1 MAPNLSVITAL
12 ANGPVSRSPNGTS
25 STSGTRGEFAAMLK
39 QPDDSRPTPATEAK
53 SSAPAS
59 STNDDDKQREDQDV
73 AAIAAV
79 IEKPL
84 PLAATPPAPTL
95 ANIVND
101 LADLRKTLEAG
112 KTPDPALVDKIG
124 AALNALAD
132 ALGVSLDDL
141 PSLDDLKAM
150 AAKTDPGKATTA
162 ALAGFAGE
170 LAANGDLGDDLKP
183 IADKLAA
190 LLKAVGDGKIAPDR
204 LAALGLPD
212 STEPDPAL
220 AAATAK
226 LLAAANKVD
235 ASANA
240 QTLAAPSLN
249 LSDTALAKTAA
260 DSKPKPADDKPAD
273 VTAPKATRKTAT
285 KETDAAE
292 HRRTLAQPAAAAAA
306 EKAPDPQASVHT
318 AAANAHVDAVS
329 TPRVLQTGYQTSQQQ
344 LNLPQIAF
352 ELARQT
358 GDGNTRF
365 QIRLDPIELGKIDV
379 RLDIDA
385 SGRVTARLTVEKPE
399 TLDMMQRDQKGLE
412 RALQQAGLDGAKT
425 SLEFSLKQNPF
436 SGGNQQGRDARE
448 QFFGNSPNSAEPEA
462 TPPPTISLYRGSLSA
477 SGVNILA

>member
-1 MAPNLSVITAL
+1 MASNLSVITAT
-12 ANGPVSRSPNGTS
+12 ANGVVSRSLSGAP
-25 STSGTRGEFAAMLK
+25 TSGARSEFAAMLK
-39 QPDDSRPTPATEAK
+39 RPDEPKPTPATEQK
-53 SSAPAS
+53 SAAPAA
-59 STNDDDKQREDQDV
+59 NADEDDKPHDDADVTAV
-73 AAIAAV
+73 AALV
-79 IEKPL
+79 D
-84 PLAATPPAPTL
+84 LAQPIQVTPTPAL
-95 ANIVND
+95 SGLVND

-124 AALNALAD
+124 AALNTLAD

-150 AAKTDPGKATTA
+150 AAKTDPANSTTS

-170 LAANGDLGDDLKP
+170 LAANGDLPDDLKA
-183 IADKLAA
+183 IADKLGA
-190 LLKAVGDGKIAPDR
+190 LLKAIGDGKVAPDR
-204 LAALGLPD
+204 LATLGLPGT
-212 STEPDPAL
+212 TEADPAL
-220 AAATAK
+220 DAATAK

-240 QTLAAPSLN
+240 QTLATPSLS
-249 LSDTALAKTAA
+249 LGDTALAKP
-260 DSKPKPADDKPAD
+260 SGEGKSKPADDKPAD
-273 VTAPKATRKTAT
+273 VSAPKAARKTAA
-285 KETDAAE
+285 KDNEAAE
-292 HRRTLAQPAAAAAA
+292 HRRPIAPPAAATA

-318 AAANAHVDAVS
+318 AAANSQVDAVA

-358 GDGNTRF
+358 TDGNTRF
-365 QIRLDPIELGKIDV
+365 QIRLDPLELGKIDV

-436 SGGNQQGRDARE
+436 AGGNQHGREGRE
-448 QFFGNSPNSAEPEA
+448 QMFGTAQAAAEPEA
-462 TPPPTISLYRGSLSA
+462 VAPPTISLYRGSLSA

>member
-1 MAPNLSVITAL
+1 MASNLSVITAT
-12 ANGPVSRSPNGTS
+12 ANGPASRSLNGTP
-25 STSGTRGEFAAMLK
+25 STGGTRGEFAAMLK
-39 QPDDSRPTPATEAK
+39 RPDDTRPTPAAEAK
-53 SSAPAS
+53 SAAPAS
-59 STNDDDKQREDQDV
+59 SKDDEDKQRDDQDV
-73 AAIAAV
+73 AAVAAV
-79 IEKPL
+79 IETPL
-84 PLAATPPAPTL
+84 PVATPPVPAL
-95 ANIVND
+95 SGIVSD
-101 LADLRKTLEAG
+101 LTDLRKTLDAG

-150 AAKTDPGKATTA
+150 AAKTDPANATTA

-170 LAANGDLGDDLKP
+170 LAANGDLPDDLKA
-183 IADKLAA
+183 IADKLSA

-204 LAALGLPD
+204 LATLGLPD
-212 STEPDPAL
+212 SVEPDPAL

-226 LLAAANKVD
+226 LLAATQKVD

-249 LSDTALAKTAA
+249 LGDTALAKSSPET
-260 DSKPKPADDKPAD
+260 KPKAADDKPAD
-273 VTAPKATRKTAT
+273 ITAPKGARKIAGKDHDTA
-285 KETDAAE
+285 EQ
-292 HRRTLAQPAAAAAA
+292 RRTLAQPAAAAAA

-318 AAANAHVDAVS
+318 AAANAQVDAVS

-358 GDGNTRF
+358 ADGNTRF

-425 SLEFSLKQNPF
+425 NLEFSLKQNPF

-448 QFFGNSPNSAEPEA
+448 QFFGNGPASAEPEA